1 MYRRVVV
8 PLDGSPVAEAIF
20 PFIET
25 IGALDVEI
33 VLVRVVTLSP
43 EEAVVLGAGYWQGR
57 SADPDHDAQEYLK
70 SQVGA
75 LEAKGIHASAHVRTG
90 NAADEIVDVAKAID
104 ADLIAMTTHGRT
116 GLGRLLF
123 GSVAESVLRASPIPV
138 FLLKVVEQEPI
149 D

>member
-25 IGALDVEI
+25 IGPLDVEV
-33 VLVRVVTLSP
+33 VLVRVMPVAP
-43 EEAVVLGAGYWQGR
+43 EEVVTGTRYWQDKSVGR
-57 SADPDHDAQEYLK
+57 ELDPQEYLK
-70 SQVGA
+70 SQVA
-75 LEAKGIHASAHVRTG
+75 VLEAKGIQATSQVRTG
-90 NAADEIVDVAKAID
+90 TPADEIVEVATEVG
-104 ADLIAMTTHGRT
+104 ADLIAMTTHGRS

-138 FLLKVVEQEPI
+138 FLLKVVEQEPSA
-149 D
+149 